1 MIPANAIVLRSVKC
15 SDIHKCIAGYG
26 KATLYGV
33 VDLGRKKFAKVFVMS
48 YMGSRVLQEK
58 LCHLKSTCIQA
69 KQLQYNNDIHYVLMI
84 FIFLHIRRFCISKGG
99 SVPLPSDMRGS
110 TVPCNMGVCYLVIF
124 LNLLSPVIFHSFF
137 NSFACFNSLYH
148 SFSHPQGVTCH
159 HATHLPATTSFQA
172 PPRSCLQRYTN

>member
-15 SDIHKCIAGYG
+15 SDIDKCIAGYG

-33 VDLGRKKFAKVFVMS
+33 VDLGRKKFAKVCVMS

-69 KQLQYNNDIHYVLMI
+69 KQLQYNNDIHYILMI
-84 FIFLHIRRFCISKGG
+84 FIFLHIRRFCLSKGG

-110 TVPCNMGVCYLVIF
+110 TVHVN
-124 LNLLSPVIFHSFF
+124 NT
-137 NSFACFNSLYH
+137 
-148 SFSHPQGVTCH
+148 HPH
-159 HATHLPATTSFQA
+159 
-172 PPRSCLQRYTN
+172 PRPH

>member
-1 MIPANAIVLRSVKC
+1 MIFINVSQVMVKP
-15 SDIHKCIAGYG
+15 H
-26 KATLYGV
+26 YGV

-110 TVPCNMGVCYLVIF
+110 TVLNQKFF
-124 LNLLSPVIFHSFF
+124 LAVYI
-137 NSFACFNSLYH
+137 
-148 SFSHPQGVTCH
+148 
-159 HATHLPATTSFQA
+159 
-172 PPRSCLQRYTN
+172 RD

>member
-110 TVPCNMGVCYLVIF
+110 TV
-124 LNLLSPVIFHSFF
+124 LSYCSI
-137 NSFACFNSLYH
+137 C
-148 SFSHPQGVTCH
+148 
-159 HATHLPATTSFQA
+159 
-172 PPRSCLQRYTN
+172 

>member
-69 KQLQYNNDIHYVLMI
+69 KQLQYNNDIHI
-84 FIFLHIRRFCISKGG
+84 FAYPKILHIQRGFGPIAFGYARVYCIAQQFCVRLGEK
-99 SVPLPSDMRGS
+99 
-110 TVPCNMGVCYLVIF
+110 
-124 LNLLSPVIFHSFF
+124 HFF
-137 NSFACFNSLYH
+137 SQKAVFEL
-148 SFSHPQGVTCH
+148 GIV
-159 HATHLPATTSFQA
+159 
-172 PPRSCLQRYTN
+172 

>member
-69 KQLQYNNDIHYVLMI
+69 KQLQYNNDIHYILMI

-110 TVPCNMGVCYLVIF
+110 TVYASWLC
-124 LNLLSPVIFHSFF
+124 S
-137 NSFACFNSLYH
+137 
-148 SFSHPQGVTCH
+148 SFSGHTPSMLMHCAICKEVGCVPH
-159 HATHLPATTSFQA
+159 SVATP
-172 PPRSCLQRYTN
+172 LQC

>member
-110 TVPCNMGVCYLVIF
+110 TVLECNILWEGLAVARSQTLYLKKQQVKGSASASVVRLAHQI
-124 LNLLSPVIFHSFF
+124 LD
-137 NSFACFNSLYH
+137 
-148 SFSHPQGVTCH
+148 
-159 HATHLPATTSFQA
+159 
-172 PPRSCLQRYTN
+172 PRSCGPRLESVRDCCTRLGLL

>member
-110 TVPCNMGVCYLVIF
+110 TTAVKCYQFPF
-124 LNLLSPVIFHSFF
+124 LRIGMRRTVHISQQCRQCTSL
-137 NSFACFNSLYH
+137 CFQS
-148 SFSHPQGVTCH
+148 Q
-159 HATHLPATTSFQA
+159 
-172 PPRSCLQRYTN
+172 PPGPLAHQQQ

>member
-110 TVPCNMGVCYLVIF
+110 TVLYSWPRTQHPSGAYPPPPPPPPPPNQSALLLELVFTQRPSGAQPPTCSEVPASTPCSEV
-124 LNLLSPVIFHSFF
+124 LLEVPLLRSPS
-137 NSFACFNSLYH
+137 
-148 SFSHPQGVTCH
+148 
-159 HATHLPATTSFQA
+159 
-172 PPRSCLQRYTN
+172 

>member
-1 MIPANAIVLRSVKC
+1 MIPANAIVLHSVKC

-33 VDLGRKKFAKVFVMS
+33 VDLGRKKFAKVFVIS

-110 TVPCNMGVCYLVIF
+110 TVLEYKTFTVPNNLQLAWHTTLATLNEVPCCKDSVSLP
-124 LNLLSPVIFHSFF
+124 L
-137 NSFACFNSLYH
+137 FATILPSLI
-148 SFSHPQGVTCH
+148 SSGFV
-159 HATHLPATTSFQA
+159 
-172 PPRSCLQRYTN
+172 R

>member
-1 MIPANAIVLRSVKC
+1 M
-15 SDIHKCIAGYG
+15 
-26 KATLYGV
+26 
-33 VDLGRKKFAKVFVMS
+33 DLGRKKFAKVFVMS

-110 TVPCNMGVCYLVIF
+110 TVQANCKHVGQAVCPNMEGTKYGHTATKPHYQLLKIKSKGVDGEVGLGTDYIAL
-124 LNLLSPVIFHSFF
+124 
-137 NSFACFNSLYH
+137 
-148 SFSHPQGVTCH
+148 
-159 HATHLPATTSFQA
+159 
-172 PPRSCLQRYTN
+172 R

>member
-26 KATLYGV
+26 KATVTLYGV

-69 KQLQYNNDIHYVLMI
+69 NIIMI
-84 FIFLHIRRFCISKGG
+84 FITF
-99 SVPLPSDMRGS
+99 
-110 TVPCNMGVCYLVIF
+110 
-124 LNLLSPVIFHSFF
+124 
-137 NSFACFNSLYH
+137 
-148 SFSHPQGVTCH
+148 
-159 HATHLPATTSFQA
+159 
-172 PPRSCLQRYTN
+172 

>member
-110 TVPCNMGVCYLVIF
+110 TV
-124 LNLLSPVIFHSFF
+124 SS
-137 NSFACFNSLYH
+137 
-148 SFSHPQGVTCH
+148 SH
-159 HATHLPATTSFQA
+159 
-172 PPRSCLQRYTN
+172 R

>member
-110 TVPCNMGVCYLVIF
+110 TVSRQIEQFSCSSSFLSTSLQLAIIF
-124 LNLLSPVIFHSFF
+124 SK
-137 NSFACFNSLYH
+137 
-148 SFSHPQGVTCH
+148 
-159 HATHLPATTSFQA
+159 
-172 PPRSCLQRYTN
+172 